1 MKMVFEV
8 YIVINKETMH
18 NNIYLNLKI
27 INNLFISPLQI
38 LTTILF

>member
-38 LTTILF
+38 SILILF